1 MPLTFPIA
9 EAGSSGCHA
18 GWSALTS
25 LSVSDQGPGN
35 PADFRKQIFEKFTQV
50 DGSNTRRTSGTGLG
64 LTISKAIVKKH
75 DGQIKFESELGKST
89 TFSSTYRIFLP
100 QKRALYFADVRRY
113 SVKSG
118 SCVMDQ

>member
-9 EAGSSGCHA
+9 EAGSSCCHA

-25 LSVSDQGPGN
+25 LSVSDQGPGS

-64 LTISKAIVKKH
+64 LSISKAIVEKH
-75 DGQIKFESELGKST
+75 DGQIEFESELGKGTS
-89 TFSSTYRIFLP
+89 FFVYLP
-100 QKRALYFADVRRY
+100 NFFATKRALYFADVRRY